1 MVKKV
6 FLFGALAALL
16 ASCSPK
22 GGSEEATVVTVND
35 FETAAV
41 NLVDKNISI
50 EGTVVHVCQHG
61 GKRMFL
67 SDESGEKRIK
77 VEISEGQTAFTT
89 DLEGALIRVIGK
101 VIEFKIDEPYLAE
114 WEAELNAEMEATG
127 DTTLK
132 HEEQPE
138 FDAEHIHNDS
148 KLQDLKRIEDYR
160 AEIAASGKD
169 FIAFYSLGYV
179 SHEILEAAEPKTEES
194 GEVVESDGHEHQH
207 ATTENTSEVA
217 AEPKETAGVPQK
229 AENSFGETSKVKGSE
244 PAKADQLKTES
255 ANKTESAK
263 ADSKMESNVP
273 KKIQSPMNDNVSKV
287 KPTAKEDSKTA
298 PKKIQN

>member
-6 FLFGALAALL
+6 LLFGALAALL

-22 GGSEEATVVTVND
+22 GGSDEATVVTVND

-41 NLVDKNISI
+41 NLVDKNVSI

-61 GKRMFL
+61 GKRMFI

-77 VEISEGQTAFTT
+77 IEISEGQTAFNT
-89 DLEGALIRVIGK
+89 DLEGALVRVIGK

-179 SHEILEAAEPKTEES
+179 SHEVLEAAEPKTDETEAA
-194 GEVVESDGHEHQH
+194 VESDGHNQEH
-207 ATTENTSEVA
+207 ATTATEKSAEVETEKAAGEVKEMSKSEIDA
-217 AEPKETAGVPQK
+217 AK
-229 AENSFGETSKVKGSE
+229 GE
-244 PAKADQLKTES
+244 L
-255 ANKTESAK
+255 NKTVNTIEKEVNKTGSKIENATDK
-263 ADSKMESNVP
+263 KIEGTIDSKIDKTKDAAATTTDGKTVKNI
-273 KKIQSPMNDNVSKV
+273 KK
-287 KPTAKEDSKTA
+287 
-298 PKKIQN
+298 